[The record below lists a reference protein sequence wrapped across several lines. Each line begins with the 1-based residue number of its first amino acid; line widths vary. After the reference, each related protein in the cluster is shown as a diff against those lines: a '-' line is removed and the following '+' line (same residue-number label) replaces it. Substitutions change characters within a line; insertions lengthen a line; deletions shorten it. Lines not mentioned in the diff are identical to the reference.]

1 MSILKISR
9 LGHPILLKK
18 AKPVNDILAKEVQK
32 IVFDMTETML
42 DANGIGL
49 AAPQVHINKQIM
61 IFRTLKEDEGEKE
74 DEKEGEKEKEVNIT
88 VLINPKIIKISDE
101 TDDAWEGCLS
111 IPGMLGLVKRFSE
124 IKYEGYDIQGN
135 LIQKKVNG
143 LNARVVQHEFDHLL
157 GILYVS
163 RLADPKAFGFA
174 DEIEEFWKKIYESR
188 E

>member
-18 AKPVNDILAKEVQK
+18 AKPVNDILAKDVRK
-32 IVFDMTETML
+32 IVLDMTETML
-42 DANGIGL
+42 DAKGIGL
-49 AAPQVHINKQIM
+49 AAPQIHINKQII
-61 IFRTLKEDEGEKE
+61 IFRTFKEDE
-74 DEKEGEKEKEVNIT
+74 DDKEKEVNIT

-135 LIQKKVNG
+135 LIQNKVNG
-143 LNARVVQHEFDHLL
+143 LNERVVQHEFDHLL

-163 RLADPKAFGFA
+163 RLADPKAFGYA
-174 DEIEEFWKKIYESR
+174 DEIEEFWKKIYESS

>member
-18 AKPVNDILAKEVQK
+18 AKPVTNILGKQVKK
-32 IVFDMTETML
+32 IRFDMTETML
-42 DANGIGL
+42 DAKGIGL
-49 AAPQVHINKQIM
+49 AAPQVHINKQIL
-61 IFRTLKEDEGEKE
+61 IFRSFEQDDE
-74 DEKEGEKEKEVNIT
+74 EKEVNIT
-88 VLINPKIIKISDE
+88 VLINPKIIKISDK

-124 IKYEGYDIQGN
+124 IAYEGYDIKGN

-143 LNARVVQHEFDHLL
+143 LHARVVQHEFDHLL
-157 GILYVS
+157 GVLYVS
-163 RLADPKAFGFA
+163 RLANPKAFGFV
-174 DEIEEFWKKIYESR
+174 DEIEEFWKKINESS

>member
-42 DANGIGL
+42 DAKGIGL
-49 AAPQVHINKQIM
+49 AAPQVHINKQII
-61 IFRTLKEDEGEKE
+61 IFRTLKEEEEEKEGEKE
-74 DEKEGEKEKEVNIT
+74 KEKEKEVNIT

>member
-9 LGHPILLKK
+9 LGHPVLLKK
-18 AKPVNDILAKEVQK
+18 TKPVNDILSKEVRK

-42 DANGIGL
+42 DGKGIGL
-49 AAPQVHINKQIM
+49 AAPQVHINKQII
-61 IFRTLKEDEGEKE
+61 IFRTFEEN
-74 DEKEGEKEKEVNIT
+74 KEKKDVNIT
-88 VLINPKIIKISDE
+88 VLINPKIIKISDK

-124 IKYEGYDIQGN
+124 IQYEGYDIQGN

-163 RLADPKAFGFA
+163 RLANPKAFGFV
-174 DEIEEFWKKIYESR
+174 DEIEEFWKKINESS